1 MIESMEIS
9 QPESASTYAVAN
21 GVRLSTRIIPAAQA
35 TRGGDWC
42 EAFVV
47 SEDVIA
53 LSIGDVCGH
62 GSQKFAPM
70 AALRQV
76 IREAAAY
83 GFDPAQTLAEANRFL
98 RVYDPDGSATA
109 IFGLL
114 STRRHTLVFAN
125 AGHPPPLMTSPGSAF
140 FLEFPDADF
149 PLGIEDVLEPA
160 LRVVTVPAEAL
171 LVFYTDGVS
180 EHEMKP
186 LQGAAELH
194 AASAIAYGLSTLPA
208 AAVIER
214 QMLLTGSNRDDA
226 AILTAWMPAVPS
238 GRNSHTKAFNGR

>member
-1 MIESMEIS
+1 M
-9 QPESASTYAVAN
+9 YAVAN
-21 GVRLSTRIIPAAQA
+21 GVRLSTRIMPAAQA
-35 TRGGDWC
+35 TLGGDWC

-47 SEDVIA
+47 SEDLLA

-62 GSQKFAPM
+62 GSEKFAPM
-70 AALRQV
+70 VALRQT
-76 IREAAAY
+76 IRDAAAG

-98 RVYDPDGSATA
+98 RAYDPEGSATA

-114 STRRHTLVFAN
+114 STRRRSLVFAN
-125 AGHPPPLMTSPGSAF
+125 AGHPPPLITSPGGAF
-140 FLEFPDADF
+140 FLEFPDTDL
-149 PLGIEDVLEPA
+149 PLGIEDAFAPV
-160 LRVVTVPAEAL
+160 LRVVTVPAAAL

-194 AASAIAYGLSTLPA
+194 AASVFAYGRSALPA

-214 QMLLTGSNRDDA
+214 RMLLTGSNRDDA
-226 AILTAWMPAVPS
+226 AILTAWMPEREGSADAPQRARRPTGGRRIRS
-238 GRNSHTKAFNGR
+238 GA